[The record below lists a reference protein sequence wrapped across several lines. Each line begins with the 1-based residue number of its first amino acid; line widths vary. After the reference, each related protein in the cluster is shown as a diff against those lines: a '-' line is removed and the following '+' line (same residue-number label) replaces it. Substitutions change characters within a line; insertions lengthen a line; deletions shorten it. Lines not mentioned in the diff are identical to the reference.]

1 VSNSINT
8 SAIGN
13 QSRYIASTVLA
24 VMLRYAT
31 FIQPPP
37 IRLRE
42 EHIIPSIVSVLKENG
57 KIENK
62 LKKRL
67 TAAIGESIFYISA
80 QEEDSNENGDTVDK
94 WVINSNAIDIVLTC
108 LKDETDEV
116 VRHYAAKV
124 IIIFLLY

>member
-1 VSNSINT
+1 
-8 SAIGN
+8 
-13 QSRYIASTVLA
+13 
-24 VMLRYAT
+24 MLRYAT
-31 FIQPPP
+31 FIQPPA

-80 QEEDSNENGDTVDK
+80 QEEDSNETGDNIDR
-94 WVINSNAIDIVLTC
+94 WVINSNAIDIVLKC

-124 IIIFLLY
+124 